1 MICNVGNIF
10 PFKLQGDNLQKTC
23 NILQQ
28 IREQL
33 LRIMY
38 AQKPANEV
46 DYNQPSFESH
56 PFQSI
61 PYQNSY
67 YPVQIISTYP
77 MNSEPSNILSYQQ
90 GAHQV
95 QEEPHEIPPTTKKY
109 VCNYEGCGQSFET
122 SSGLYKHKQK
132 HINPVTLYTCSYEG
146 CNKQFKTKYV
156 GSEED
161 YKCLGIE
168 SSSTKQA

>member
-1 MICNVGNIF
+1 
-10 PFKLQGDNLQKTC
+10 
-23 NILQQ
+23 
-28 IREQL
+28 
-33 LRIMY
+33 MY

-61 PYQNSY
+61 PYQNNY